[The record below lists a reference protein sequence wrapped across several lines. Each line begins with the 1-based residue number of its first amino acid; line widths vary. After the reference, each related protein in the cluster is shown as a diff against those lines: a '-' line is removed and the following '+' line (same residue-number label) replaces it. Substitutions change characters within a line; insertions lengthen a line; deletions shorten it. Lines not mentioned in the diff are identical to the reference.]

1 MSEVNYKHY
10 TEEESK
16 IYNEA
21 LERIKGGLKNG
32 LSFDEACLGVTI
44 DDAELKEMVTDDAL
58 KISIAEMHYGQG
70 MTLKQVADI
79 LKVPVKRLN
88 VANNEM
94 LEDAGITAAEN
105 YRSSNPDGPVG
116 NA

>member
-10 TEEESK
+10 TEEESA

-21 LERIKGGLKNG
+21 LEKIKSGLKNG
-32 LSFDEACLGVTI
+32 LSFDEACLGVKVE
-44 DDAELKEMVTDDAL
+44 DAELKKLITDDAL
-58 KISIAEMHYGQG
+58 KVSIAEMHYGQG
-70 MTLKQVADI
+70 LNLKQVADT
-79 LKVPVKRLN
+79 LKVPLKTIN

-94 LEDAGITAAEN
+94 LEDAGITATEE
-105 YRSSNPDGPVG
+105 YRSSNPDAPVG